1 MSHKG
6 WASAVQDAM
15 QKSAGYQ
22 LNGIAASWQEEE
34 KAKPQEM

>member
-1 MSHKG
+1 
-6 WASAVQDAM
+6 M

-34 KAKPQEM
+34 KAKPQQWQE